1 MSIRDALTLK
11 EKHCTLKDGTAFT
24 LRRPTALDM
33 IDAVEFSA
41 STPERISAWLVLMH
55 LVENGAP
62 VFTTIEQAL
71 VADGNTVMQISAA
84 AEALY
89 GEGRD

>member
-11 EKHCTLKDGTAFT
+11 EKACTLKDGTAFT

-41 STPERISAWLVLMH
+41 ASPERINAWLVLTH
-55 LVENGAP
+55 LIEHGAP

-89 GEGRD
+89 SEGRD